1 MIRILNDTH
10 CQVLHRKTTHE
21 VMMQAIADIV
31 TVKPVAMLDA
41 LLEFETLTLEDM
53 LVLIPVATELKHPKL
68 TLLILIAG
76 EYSYFDG
83 MYRRRKHHS
92 ETGLEAYSKVK
103 TFVTEYL
110 SKL

>member
-21 VMMQAIADIV
+21 VMMQAIADIADARPV
-31 TVKPVAMLDA
+31 ELLSVVLCYETV
-41 LLEFETLTLEDM
+41 TLEEM
-53 LVLIPVATELKHPKL
+53 VSVMPETLKHPKL

-76 EYSYFDG
+76 EFSYFDG
-83 MYRRRKHHS
+83 AYRRRKEHS
-92 ETGLEAYSKVK
+92 ETGLEAYNKVK
-103 TFVTEYL
+103 LFVTDYL

>member
-21 VMMQAIADIV
+21 VMMQAIADIAN
-31 TVKPVAMLDA
+31 VKPVALLSK
-41 LLEFETLTLEDM
+41 LLEFETLSLEDAM
-53 LVLIPVATELKHPKL
+53 IVMPDYVSHPKL

-76 EYSYFDG
+76 EFSYFDG
-83 MYRRRKHHS
+83 AYRRRKEHS
-92 ETGLEAYSKVK
+92 ETGLEAYNKVK
-103 TFVTEYL
+103 LFVTEYL

>member
-21 VMMQAIADIV
+21 VMMQAIAGIADI
-31 TVKPVAMLDA
+31 KPVAMLSA
-41 LLEFETLTLEDM
+41 LLDFETLTLEVITRFLPDG
-53 LVLIPVATELKHPKL
+53 LKHPKL
-68 TLLILIAG
+68 TALVLIAG

-83 MYRRRKHHS
+83 AYRRRKHHS
-92 ETGLEAYSKVK
+92 ETGLEAYNKVK
-103 TFVTEYL
+103 TFVGEYL